1 MTTTLKLLKLRR
13 SHHTHQHL
21 HTVGSVLYD
30 IYVKRRQTK
39 RDKKPITRYLRR
51 LSFVERNESKNLI
64 KKTYLFILLTF
75 FLCLNSCPSLFIFRY
90 PSSKSKIL
98 LFLLLCLGNSKYYLF
113 LRNGVTD
120 SKSDLMWRL
129 EMTHHRTREDTQ
141 IQRSN
146 FYSSKF
152 T

>member
-13 SHHTHQHL
+13 PHHTHQHL

-30 IYVKRRQTK
+30 IYVKGRQTKTRQKANHEIFTSFVVRPTK

-75 FLCLNSCPSLFIFRY
+75 FLCLNSCLFIFLY
-90 PSSKSKIL
+90 PSSKSNPF
-98 LFLLLCLGNSKYYLF
+98 LFLLLFVIQNIIFF
-113 LRNGVTD
+113 LRNRD
-120 SKSDLMWRL
+120 
-129 EMTHHRTREDTQ
+129 
-141 IQRSN
+141 
-146 FYSSKF
+146 
-152 T
+152 